1 MEIFALC
8 AITFELVKIKTC
20 LAPQNNR
27 LNLSFVKDTYVVGK
41 KMTRNGRKSAICNSP
56 FLCIRVYVARI
67 EVHIY
72 YIFKVFVCLTI
83 FQLVVDLVQKQL
95 C

>member
-1 MEIFALC
+1 MFAFC
-8 AITFELVKIKTC
+8 VITFEPNELQTRS
-20 LAPQNNR
+20 APQNDR

-72 YIFKVFVCLTI
+72 YIFKLFVCLTI